1 MSNTNLVILELLV
14 SYQAIFSYGVIAGM
28 IGHYAKK
35 KIKDETDVKLSE
47 WFGTVGLYGTI
58 SSISAAFMA
67 ILGALS
73 NNLITP
79 DMSIY
84 SLLYIGITTGYTVD
98 SSLNNDNK

>member
-1 MSNTNLVILELLV
+1 MDEINLLILKILV
-14 SYQAIFSYGVIAGM
+14 SYQAIFSYGVIIGM

-35 KIKDETDVKLSE
+35 KIKEETEVKLSE
-47 WFGTVGLYGTI
+47 WFGSVGLYGTI

-73 NNLITP
+73 NGLITP

-84 SLLYIGITTGYTVD
+84 SLLYIGLTTGYTVD
-98 SSLNNDNK
+98 SSLNNDK